1 MESITWFIIGVI
13 VGVYRKEIYILIK
26 KEYDKP
32 AVKKTEV
39 K

>member
-1 MESITWFIIGVI
+1 MEALTWFIIGVV

-32 AVKKTEV
+32 SSKKAEV